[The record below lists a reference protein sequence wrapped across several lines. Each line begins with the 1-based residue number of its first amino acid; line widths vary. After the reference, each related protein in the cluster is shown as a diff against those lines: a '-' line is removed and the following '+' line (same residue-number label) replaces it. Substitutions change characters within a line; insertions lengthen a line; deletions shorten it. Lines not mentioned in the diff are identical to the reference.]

1 LDSQSDSIGKKNN
14 FPNNIEGYKLNKLFM
29 CDTQIFENI
38 NSISHKFDDS
48 YIKNFYLEQLIKDAL
63 QKIENMIILDLN
75 NKNVEECKKYL
86 NEKIGQFFKEEIIPN
101 IIFILIIILSS
112 IENGDEIK
120 FNHNIDWDKISKFK
134 YFFYFSVPGFIP
146 FYSLIK
152 NFKLRSKYEKDF
164 KRKYSE
170 NEIEK
175 LNMESLFY
183 KIKIK
188 NVINSNIN
196 SIGEIDTIN
205 YEKNKIFDFI
215 DEKNKIGKEYYYKF
229 LELLNNYSNEYSE
242 DIEISIYDNLKET
255 NKNGKK
261 NFETIKEMMNDII
274 DEEESKKGFLS
285 LVRQSYLLGKLRK
298 ELVRI

>member
-1 LDSQSDSIGKKNN
+1 
-14 FPNNIEGYKLNKLFM
+14 
-29 CDTQIFENI
+29 
-38 NSISHKFDDS
+38 
-48 YIKNFYLEQLIKDAL
+48 
-63 QKIENMIILDLN
+63 
-75 NKNVEECKKYL
+75 
-86 NEKIGQFFKEEIIPN
+86 
-101 IIFILIIILSS
+101 
-112 IENGDEIK
+112 
-120 FNHNIDWDKISKFK
+120 
-134 YFFYFSVPGFIP
+134 
-146 FYSLIK
+146 
-152 NFKLRSKYEKDF
+152 
-164 KRKYSE
+164 
-170 NEIEK
+170 
-175 LNMESLFY
+175 MESLFY

-205 YEKNKIFDFI
+205 YEKNKIFYFF

>member
-1 LDSQSDSIGKKNN
+1 
-14 FPNNIEGYKLNKLFM
+14 M

-63 QKIENMIILDLN
+63 QKIENIIILDLN
-75 NKNVEECKKYL
+75 NKNAEECKKYL

-146 FYSLIK
+146 FYSLVK
-152 NFKLRSKYEKDF
+152 NFRLRSKYEKDF

-205 YEKNKIFDFI
+205 YEKNKIFYFF